1 MKTYVL
7 IKVMFQLMTVDP
19 KIADKVKAPALQVT
33 PQNAEISFDKVSFQY
48 IQGQKILNNL
58 TFTVPAGHNY
68 AIVGGSGSG
77 KSTVIRLLYRFME
90 QECGVIRVA
99 GQSVD
104 DVQMDSLRRNIAVVP
119 QDCVL
124 LHNTIR

>member
-1 MKTYVL
+1 
-7 IKVMFQLMTVDP
+7 MFQLMTVDP
-19 KIADKVKAPALQVT
+19 KISDKVKAPALQVT
-33 PQNAEISFDKVSFQY
+33 PQNAEISFDNVSFQY

-90 QECGVIRVA
+90 QECGVIKVA